1 MKEIFLIDGIKS
13 LNFDKQEENINYIF
27 NNTSDFSLHIFNR
40 EEKFSI
46 KNDHQNCIIFIIS
59 GKIKLKK
66 DNYKSKIF
74 NEESMFFVSADN
86 TLYYLQALE
95 NTKIISL
102 KITNIPLFYKKLS
115 LDKVSIYCPQ
125 ESIELEAIRI
135 EENLYYFLHGI
146 ILYFRNNISCIHFNN
161 IKKDEFF
168 LIMKSF
174 YEKKTL
180 ARFLSSII
188 LNQSDFINTVIK
200 KYTPTC
206 SVEELASN
214 CNMSAK
220 TLTRKFKEQFNTT
233 PYQWL
238 MQQRN
243 EAIKIKI
250 DQGEPMQQ
258 IADDFNFPT
267 LELFV
272 RYYKKN
278 IE

>member
-1 MKEIFLIDGIKS
+1 MKEIFLIDEIKS
-13 LNFDKQEENINYIF
+13 LNFDKQEDYMNYVL
-27 NNTSDFSLHIFNR
+27 NSTSDFSLHIFNR
-40 EEKFSI
+40 GEKVSI
-46 KNDHQNCIIFIIS
+46 KNDHKNCIIFIVS
-59 GKIKLKK
+59 GKIGLKK
-66 DNYKSKIF
+66 ENYKSKIF
-74 NEESMFFVSADN
+74 YENSMFFVSADN

-95 NTKIISL
+95 NTKIILL
-102 KITNIPLFYKKLS
+102 KIINIQLFYKKLS
-115 LDKVSIYCPQ
+115 LDKISIYCPQ
-125 ESIELEAIRI
+125 ESVELEAIGI

-168 LIMKSF
+168 LIMNSF

-188 LNQSDFINTVIK
+188 LNQNDFINTVIK

-243 EAIKIKI
+243 EAISIKI
-250 DQGEPMQQ
+250 DQGESMQQ

>member
-1 MKEIFLIDGIKS
+1 
-13 LNFDKQEENINYIF
+13 LNFDKQEEYINYVL
-27 NNTSDFSLHIFNR
+27 NSTSDFSLHIFNR
-40 EEKFSI
+40 GEKVSI
-46 KNDHQNCIIFIIS
+46 KRDHENCIIFIIS
-59 GKIKLKK
+59 GKIGLKK

-95 NTKIISL
+95 NTKIIFL

-115 LDKVSIYCPQ
+115 LDKISNYCPQ
-125 ESIELEAIRI
+125 ERIELEAIGI

-146 ILYFRNNISCIHFNN
+146 ILYFRNNISCIHFND

-258 IADDFNFPT
+258 IADDFNFPS

-272 RYYKKN
+272 RYCKKN

>member
-258 IADDFNFPT
+258 IADDFNFPS

-272 RYYKKN
+272 RYCKKN

>member
-1 MKEIFLIDGIKS
+1 MKEIFLIDEIKS

-258 IADDFNFPT
+258 IADDFNFPS

-272 RYYKKN
+272 RYCKKN